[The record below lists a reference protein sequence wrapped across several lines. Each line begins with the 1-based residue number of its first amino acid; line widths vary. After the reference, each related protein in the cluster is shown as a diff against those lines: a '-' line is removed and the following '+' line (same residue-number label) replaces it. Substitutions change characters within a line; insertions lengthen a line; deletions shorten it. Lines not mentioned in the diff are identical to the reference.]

1 VESDN
6 LSGLSGNLSDLYH
19 ASGLEPCIFLP
30 SQVVRDLVESDEVSD
45 LSALMSDDLEDTN
58 TCTDD
63 TELLCAELDLSMPY
77 SLECLK
83 HPDLWIGDIGARKAG
98 EHAIWRLRGY
108 EYHWA

>member
-30 SQVVRDLVESDEVSD
+30 SQVVRDLLESDEVSD